1 MSADPGAPTS
11 PIASPLAVPP
21 PGAPLSDGVLPDGV
35 LRTPAAE
42 PAGPTRGLGPGFNRL
57 WLASIASNLADGLGR
72 TAIPL
77 LATTLTSDP
86 LLISGIAALSYLPWL
101 LFGLAA
107 GVVVDRV
114 DRRRAMAVANGLRVL
129 AAVGICLAIAADV
142 MSIGVLYAAILV
154 FGLGETVYDNATTA
168 LVPSLVP
175 KRGLDRANAR
185 MQASDIVVQNFLAT
199 PVAGV
204 LFAVAVVL
212 PLWSTA
218 AGFAVAGLLVLTLP
232 AAAGRAARSEPDPTA
247 PIVASPTARQDVA
260 ESVRFLWNHRLLRG
274 VLVLTTVVGASLTFA
289 QASSI
294 LLFLDDFQVPVA
306 AIGFLTA
313 GVGLGALVGAIIAG
327 RLVERFGRGRVML
340 AATVLGGVGI
350 LLTGLTTNVYL
361 AVASYALGAFG
372 VAIWNVPWGALRQ
385 SLVPGHLL
393 GRVTG
398 LTRTLNWG
406 TFPFAALL
414 GGWVARVDLG
424 LPFVLGGAVVVVAA
438 LGASRL
444 LLSIDALGDA
454 QGEARDDAQ
463 E

>member
-1 MSADPGAPTS
+1 M
-11 PIASPLAVPP
+11 
-21 PGAPLSDGVLPDGV
+21 
-35 LRTPAAE
+35 
-42 PAGPTRGLGPGFNRL
+42 
-57 WLASIASNLADGLGR
+57 ASNLADGLGR

-77 LATTLTSDP
+77 LATTLTTDP
-86 LLISGIAALSYLPWL
+86 LLISGIAALAYLPWL
-101 LFGLAA
+101 VFGLAS

-114 DRRRAMAVANGLRVL
+114 DRRRAMAVANALRVL
-129 AAVGICLAIAADV
+129 AAVGICGAIAADV

-218 AGFAVAGLLVLTLP
+218 AGFAVAALLVLTLP
-232 AAAGRAARSEPDPTA
+232 VAAGRVSRAATDAAEPGPTTSLA
-247 PIVASPTARQDVA
+247 ATTTARQDVA
-260 ESVRFLWNHRLLRG
+260 EAVRFLWHHRLLRA

-294 LLFLDDFQVPVA
+294 LLFLEDFAVPVA

-313 GVGLGALVGAIIAG
+313 GIGLGALVGAIVAG
-327 RLVERFGRGRVML
+327 RLVERFGRGTVML
-340 AATVLGGVGI
+340 VATVVGGMGI
-350 LLTGLTTNVYL
+350 LGTGLTDNLYL

-372 VAIWNVPWGALRQ
+372 VAVWNVPWGALRQ

-406 TFPFAALL
+406 TFPLAAVL
-414 GGWVARVDLG
+414 GGWVARIDLS
-424 LPFVLGGAVVVVAA
+424 LPFVVGGIVVVVAA
-438 LGASRL
+438 VTATRL
-444 LLSIDALGDA
+444 LLSIDALDGP
-454 QGEARDDAQ
+454 DD
-463 E
+463 